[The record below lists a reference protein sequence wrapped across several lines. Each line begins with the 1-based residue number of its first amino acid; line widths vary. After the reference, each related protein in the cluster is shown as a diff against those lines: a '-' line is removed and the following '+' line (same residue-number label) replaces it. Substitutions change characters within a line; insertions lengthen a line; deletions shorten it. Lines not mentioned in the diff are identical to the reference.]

1 MDIGLNQH
9 HQQVVVNYL
18 RFARYS
24 RGQRL
29 RGVDASF
36 EELKDSRLVEDTYTL
51 DEVTDMLDGLCAV
64 VRGEVESELINAAH
78 TNVLL
83 LRQVF
88 SQAEKWHL
96 KLQADISELENREL
110 ISEIAKFE
118 EREFSS
124 GPTTSQS
131 KLSKLSQVPKLEP
144 LNEGGGAALLQV
156 VSLEVNLF
164 CYQHKGWGIACPT
177 PPLSLYY
184 TPVLFESPPLDLV
197 FKVSV
202 YIVQATI
209 THTLLAQ
216 GTLVYSHFIFHI
228 QSYGKEVADLEE
240 QMAAA
245 KLDLKMSKERG
256 STQAASLH
264 EELTNCKHEI
274 LKLQHDLEEAE
285 KDLAKKFNE
294 TTQYK
299 NMKQMLTSKNDQIK
313 DLRVRLRKYE
323 PDS

>member
-9 HQQVVVNYL
+9 HQQIVVNYL
-18 RFARYS
+18 RFARYG

-110 ISEIAKFE
+110 IEEIAKFE

-124 GPTTSQS
+124 GPSTSQS

-156 VSLEVNLF
+156 EINRLNEENSKLKDRIKTLEGKATSVIGERSRL
-164 CYQHKGWGIACPT
+164 QADLESTQAALKAKGN
-177 PPLSLYY
+177 
-184 TPVLFESPPLDLV
+184 V
-197 FKVSV
+197 K
-202 YIVQATI
+202 
-209 THTLLAQ
+209 
-216 GTLVYSHFIFHI
+216 
-228 QSYGKEVADLEE
+228 SYGKDVADLEE

-245 KLDLKMSKERG
+245 KLDLKLSKEKG

-313 DLRVRLRKYE
+313 DLRARLRKYE

>member
-9 HQQVVVNYL
+9 HQQIVVNYL

-110 ISEIAKFE
+110 IDEIAKFE

-124 GPTTSQS
+124 GPSTSQS
-131 KLSKLSQVPKLEP
+131 KLSKLSQAPKLEP

-156 VSLEVNLF
+156 EISRLNEENSKLKDRIKTLEGKATSVIGERSRL
-164 CYQHKGWGIACPT
+164 QADLESTQAALKAKGN
-177 PPLSLYY
+177 
-184 TPVLFESPPLDLV
+184 V
-197 FKVSV
+197 K
-202 YIVQATI
+202 
-209 THTLLAQ
+209 
-216 GTLVYSHFIFHI
+216 
-228 QSYGKEVADLEE
+228 SYGKDVADLEE

-245 KLDLKMSKERG
+245 KLDLKLSKEKG

-313 DLRVRLRKYE
+313 DLRARLHKYE

>member
-9 HQQVVVNYL
+9 HQQIVVNYL

-29 RGVDASF
+29 RGVEASF

-110 ISEIAKFE
+110 INEIAKFE

-124 GPTTSQS
+124 GPSTSQS
-131 KLSKLSQVPKLEP
+131 KLSKLSQAPQLEP

-156 VSLEVNLF
+156 EINRLNEENSKLKDRLKTLEGKATSVMGERSRL
-164 CYQHKGWGIACPT
+164 QADLESTQAALKAKGNVK
-177 PPLSLYY
+177 S
-184 TPVLFESPPLDLV
+184 F
-197 FKVSV
+197 
-202 YIVQATI
+202 
-209 THTLLAQ
+209 
-216 GTLVYSHFIFHI
+216 
-228 QSYGKEVADLEE
+228 GKEVADLEE

-245 KLDLKMSKERG
+245 KLDLKLSKERG

-264 EELTNCKHEI
+264 DELTNSKHEI

-285 KDLAKKFNE
+285 KDLTKKFNE

-299 NMKQMLTSKNDQIK
+299 NMKQMLTSKNEQIK
-313 DLRVRLRKYE
+313 DLRARLRKYE
-323 PDS
+323 PDT

>member
-124 GPTTSQS
+124 GPSTSQS
-131 KLSKLSQVPKLEP
+131 KLSKLSQAPKLEP

-156 VSLEVNLF
+156 EINRLNEENSKLKDRIKILEGKATSVIGERSRL
-164 CYQHKGWGIACPT
+164 QADLDSTQAALKAKGN
-177 PPLSLYY
+177 
-184 TPVLFESPPLDLV
+184 V
-197 FKVSV
+197 K
-202 YIVQATI
+202 
-209 THTLLAQ
+209 
-216 GTLVYSHFIFHI
+216 
-228 QSYGKEVADLEE
+228 SYGKEVADLEE

-264 EELTNCKHEI
+264 DELTNCKHEI

-313 DLRVRLRKYE
+313 DLRARLRKYE

>member
-9 HQQVVVNYL
+9 HQQNVVNYL

-64 VRGEVESELINAAH
+64 VRGEVESELINAVH

-110 ISEIAKFE
+110 IDEIAKFE

-124 GPTTSQS
+124 GPSSSQS
-131 KLSKLSQVPKLEP
+131 KLSKLSQAPKLEP

-156 VSLEVNLF
+156 EINRLNEENSKLKDRIKLLEGKATSAIGERSKL
-164 CYQHKGWGIACPT
+164 QADLESTQAALKSKGN
-177 PPLSLYY
+177 
-184 TPVLFESPPLDLV
+184 V
-197 FKVSV
+197 K
-202 YIVQATI
+202 
-209 THTLLAQ
+209 
-216 GTLVYSHFIFHI
+216 
-228 QSYGKEVADLEE
+228 SYGKDVADLEE
-240 QMAAA
+240 QMAAT
-245 KLDLKMSKERG
+245 KLDLKMAKEKG
-256 STQAASLH
+256 SSQAASLH

-313 DLRVRLRKYE
+313 ELRGRLRKYE

>member
-9 HQQVVVNYL
+9 HQQIVVNYL

-29 RGVDASF
+29 RGVEASF

-110 ISEIAKFE
+110 INEIAKFE

-124 GPTTSQS
+124 GPSTSQS
-131 KLSKLSQVPKLEP
+131 KLSKLSQAPKLEP

-156 VSLEVNLF
+156 EINRLNEENSKLKDRLKTLEGKATSVMGERSRL
-164 CYQHKGWGIACPT
+164 QADLESTQAALKAKGNVK
-177 PPLSLYY
+177 S
-184 TPVLFESPPLDLV
+184 F
-197 FKVSV
+197 
-202 YIVQATI
+202 
-209 THTLLAQ
+209 
-216 GTLVYSHFIFHI
+216 
-228 QSYGKEVADLEE
+228 GKEVADLEE

-245 KLDLKMSKERG
+245 KLDLKLSKERG

-264 EELTNCKHEI
+264 DELTNSKHEI

-285 KDLAKKFNE
+285 KDLTKKFNE

-299 NMKQMLTSKNDQIK
+299 NMKQMLTSKNEQIK
-313 DLRVRLRKYE
+313 DLRARLRKYE
-323 PDS
+323 PDT

>member
-1 MDIGLNQH
+1 MDIGLNEH
-9 HQQVVVNYL
+9 HQQNVVNYL
-18 RFARYS
+18 RFARYG

-36 EELKDSRLVEDTYTL
+36 EELKDSRLVEDTYTV

-110 ISEIAKFE
+110 INEIAKFE

-124 GPTTSQS
+124 AKTTSQS
-131 KLSKLSQVPKLEP
+131 KLSKLSQAPKLEP

-156 VSLEVNLF
+156 EINRLNDENTKLRERIKSLESKATSAIGE
-164 CYQHKGWGIACPT
+164 KGKLQAD
-177 PPLSLYY
+177 L
-184 TPVLFESPPLDLV
+184 EST
-197 FKVSV
+197 
-202 YIVQATI
+202 QAALKGKGNTK
-209 THTLLAQ
+209 
-216 GTLVYSHFIFHI
+216 
-228 QSYGKEVADLEE
+228 SYDKEMAELEE

-245 KLDLKMSKERG
+245 KLDLKKSKEKG
-256 STQAASLH
+256 SSHAASLQ
-264 EELTNCKHEI
+264 EELISCKHEI
-274 LKLQHDLEEAE
+274 LRLQHELEEAE
-285 KDLAKKFNE
+285 KDLARKFNE

-299 NMKQMLTSKNDQIK
+299 NMKQMLTSKNDQLK
-313 DLRVRLRKYE
+313 ELRSRLRKYE
-323 PDS
+323 PDV

>member
-9 HQQVVVNYL
+9 HQQIVVNYL
-18 RFARYS
+18 RFARYG

-110 ISEIAKFE
+110 IEEIAKFE

-124 GPTTSQS
+124 GPSTSQS

-156 VSLEVNLF
+156 EINRLNEENSKLKDRIKTLEGKATSVIGERSRL
-164 CYQHKGWGIACPT
+164 QADLESTQAALKAKGN
-177 PPLSLYY
+177 
-184 TPVLFESPPLDLV
+184 V
-197 FKVSV
+197 K
-202 YIVQATI
+202 
-209 THTLLAQ
+209 
-216 GTLVYSHFIFHI
+216 
-228 QSYGKEVADLEE
+228 SYGKDVADLEE

-245 KLDLKMSKERG
+245 KLDLKLSKEKG

-264 EELTNCKHEI
+264 EELSNCKHEI

-313 DLRVRLRKYE
+313 DLRARLRKYE

>member
-124 GPTTSQS
+124 GPSTSQS
-131 KLSKLSQVPKLEP
+131 KLSKLSQAPKLEP

-156 VSLEVNLF
+156 EINRLNEENSKLKDRIKILEGKATSVIGERSRL
-164 CYQHKGWGIACPT
+164 QADLDSTQAALKAKGN
-177 PPLSLYY
+177 
-184 TPVLFESPPLDLV
+184 V
-197 FKVSV
+197 K
-202 YIVQATI
+202 
-209 THTLLAQ
+209 
-216 GTLVYSHFIFHI
+216 
-228 QSYGKEVADLEE
+228 SYGKEVADLEE

-313 DLRVRLRKYE
+313 DLRARLRKYE

>member
-9 HQQVVVNYL
+9 HQQIVVNYL
-18 RFARYS
+18 RFARYN

-110 ISEIAKFE
+110 IEEIAKFE

-124 GPTTSQS
+124 GPSTSQS

-156 VSLEVNLF
+156 EINRLNEENSKLKDRIKILEGKATSVIGERSRL
-164 CYQHKGWGIACPT
+164 QADLESTQAALKAKGN
-177 PPLSLYY
+177 
-184 TPVLFESPPLDLV
+184 V
-197 FKVSV
+197 K
-202 YIVQATI
+202 
-209 THTLLAQ
+209 
-216 GTLVYSHFIFHI
+216 
-228 QSYGKEVADLEE
+228 SYGKDVADLEE

-245 KLDLKMSKERG
+245 KLDLKLSKERG

-313 DLRVRLRKYE
+313 DLRARLRKYE

>member
-9 HQQVVVNYL
+9 HQQIVVNYL
-18 RFARYS
+18 RFARYG

-51 DEVTDMLDGLCAV
+51 DEVTDMLNGLCAV

-110 ISEIAKFE
+110 IEEIAKFE

-124 GPTTSQS
+124 GPSTSQS

-156 VSLEVNLF
+156 EINRLNEENSKLKDRIKTLEGKATSVIGERSRL
-164 CYQHKGWGIACPT
+164 QADLESTQAALKAKGN
-177 PPLSLYY
+177 
-184 TPVLFESPPLDLV
+184 V
-197 FKVSV
+197 K
-202 YIVQATI
+202 
-209 THTLLAQ
+209 
-216 GTLVYSHFIFHI
+216 
-228 QSYGKEVADLEE
+228 SYGKDVADLEE

-245 KLDLKMSKERG
+245 KLDLKLSKEKG

-264 EELTNCKHEI
+264 EELSNCKHEI

-313 DLRVRLRKYE
+313 DLRARLRKYE